1 MRTQGC
7 SHCQPLRDTDMAH
20 TTQYAHIH
28 TQTCTEILSSPDP
41 QRHPDTQT
49 LTVTLLCLTHC
60 HTVVLV
66 QLSKMCMDPL
76 LCPVH
81 MLSCCLKGHPE
92 WCTTPCVSSAHAVTG
107 TPPRLLT
114 QSPVPGLLQASGV
127 THIVSYSLIP
137 TARCTPA
144 LTTTC
149 GCMCCLIQPGRRPT
163 RCHIFCHNREALRAI
178 SHGHTRQPHTVI
190 KESRTLIHNPP
201 PLFFI

>member
-1 MRTQGC
+1 MCTQGC

-20 TTQYAHIH
+20 TTQYTHTH

-81 MLSCCLKGHPE
+81 IAVVLSQRSPRVVHNPMCFLSTRCHGH
-92 WCTTPCVSSAHAVTG
+92 TSTSAHTVTRAWPLAG
-107 TPPRLLT
+107 IW
-114 QSPVPGLLQASGV
+114 SH
-127 THIVSYSLIP
+127 TH
-137 TARCTPA
+137 R
-144 LTTTC
+144 
-149 GCMCCLIQPGRRPT
+149 LIQPHPYCPLHT
-163 RCHIFCHNREALRAI
+163 SSHHDVWLHVLSHTAWTPSHAVSHILLQ
-178 SHGHTRQPHTVI
+178 S
-190 KESRTLIHNPP
+190 
-201 PLFFI
+201 